1 MAREE
6 FTWFG
11 GTTWRC
17 FRTVRG
23 DIKSATHKA
32 GFQGEIGAGVVNLG
46 VVNREKV
53 FKQREAAELAGAW
66 AETQERSTAELRSL
80 HSEQLR
86 GHETPAKDPEEK

>member
-1 MAREE
+1 MGALP
-6 FTWFG
+6 
-11 GTTWRC
+11 WRC